1 MLLSRLA
8 QAIGAE
14 LVGSDAEFSRVSTDT
29 RTIQPGDFF
38 VALQGE
44 NFDGHAY
51 LTQATEAGA
60 VGVMVSTPQE
70 LPVSQV
76 VVPDTRI
83 GLGKLAKTWLQQFS
97 PKKVAITGSCGKTT
111 VKEMVAAILSQQA
124 PTLATRGNFNN
135 DIGVPL
141 TLCRLNQEHEFAV
154 IEMGAN
160 HLGEIAYTVG
170 LVEPDV
176 ALVNN
181 VGSAHLEGFGS
192 LPNVAEAKSEIYQGL
207 SQTGVA
213 VINLDDAY
221 SELFRTKSAHCRQI
235 SFSMASAEA
244 DIHLLSAAVNQT
256 GQYRFEAA
264 LPSGQISVALPL
276 IGKHNV
282 SNALAAITIAHVVGC
297 STQMMQDGLQSMR
310 AVPGRLRV
318 VDELKVTHVI
328 DDTYNAN
335 PGSMRSAIDV
345 LADLGSETCLVLG
358 GMGELGEDSESLHR
372 EVGAYAGQ
380 KGIAT
385 VYGLGE
391 SANSYRA
398 GFLEYSK
405 HGAFV
410 TTENHQQLAAELMA
424 NQKSKTILI
433 KGSRSSAMEKVIQY
447 MIESEATVGSV
458 N

>member
-14 LVGSDAEFSRVSTDT
+14 LVGSEAEFSRVSTDT

-44 NFDGHAY
+44 NFDGHDY
-51 LTQATEAGA
+51 LAQAAEAGA
-60 VGVMVSTPQE
+60 VGVMVSTPQK
-70 LPVSQV
+70 LSVSQV

-192 LPNVAEAKSEIYQGL
+192 LSNVAAAKSEIYQGL

-221 SELFRTKSAHCRQI
+221 SELFKAKSAHCRQI
-235 SFSMASAEA
+235 SFSMASTEA
-244 DIHLLSAAVNQT
+244 DIHLLSAAVNQA

-282 SNALAAITIAHVVGC
+282 SNALAAITIAHVLGC
-297 STQMMQDGLQSMR
+297 STQTMQDGLQSMR

-318 VDELKVTHVI
+318 VDELKGIHVI

-345 LADLGSETCLVLG
+345 LADLGSETCLVMG
-358 GMGELGEDSESLHR
+358 GMGELGEDSERLHR

-391 SANSYRA
+391 SANSYRT
-398 GFLEYSK
+398 GFLEHSER
-405 HGAFV
+405 GVFV
-410 TTENHQQLAAELMA
+410 TTVSHQQLAAELIA
-424 NQKSKTILI
+424 NQQGKTILI

-447 MIESEATVGSV
+447 MIENEAIVGSV